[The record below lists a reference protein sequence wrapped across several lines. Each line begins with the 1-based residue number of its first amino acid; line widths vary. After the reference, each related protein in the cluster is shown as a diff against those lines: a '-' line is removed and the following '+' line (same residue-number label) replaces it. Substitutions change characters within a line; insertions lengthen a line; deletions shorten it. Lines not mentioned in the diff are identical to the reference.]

1 MKKLFMFLAV
11 AGLATF
17 GVSCSSDDNSSD
29 SGKESKQLVLS
40 ADRVDVKEGDLVKFT
55 VQADKKNV
63 DGAKIYVDGVEAG
76 IEHVF
81 EKEGTFNVVAKKAN
95 FEDSAALKITVTKK
109 DGTDPD
115 TEKKTF
121 TLVADK
127 ADVKVGET
135 VTFSAKEN
143 NVAISGFKV
152 KVVGG
157 AELPGLTWKAE
168 KEGVVKFIA
177 TKDGYND
184 TAEITVN
191 VTKDEAPKGNFM
203 SVNGK
208 NFDIDEASTKLLA
221 ETIIHDGENY
231 IRLYSLDTEEGKI
244 FYCRFAVDVRTKN
257 FAIAG
262 ENVTGA
268 VSRVYKI
275 VIQDEAS
282 EEVFYPGM
290 DPNRELNVNGFVLS
304 ENGDVD
310 FKGEEV
316 ITQLDV
322 KLKEFADKTGNVKA
336 TVKDDAQKFE
346 LKYDGNIAAMYSID
360 TTNQPD
366 AKGTKSFN
374 HSSNM
379 KNVSISKG
387 QVLSKLLVK

>member
-191 VTKDEAPKGNFM
+191 VTKDNKPNPTSNFIQVGDKSIDLKGSAFFYFVDGQYVY
-203 SVNGK
+203 SEEINGK
-208 NFDIDEASTKLLA
+208 WYVPFRVNTFTIDITETVTATDYDNSGAILFYVEQKEGETTVVFPWDVTNPEQILIASY
-221 ETIIHDGENY
+221 N
-231 IRLYSLDTEEGKI
+231 GKI
-244 FYCRFAVDVRTKN
+244 
-257 FAIAG
+257 
-262 ENVTGA
+262 
-268 VSRVYKI
+268 
-275 VIQDEAS
+275 
-282 EEVFYPGM
+282 
-290 DPNRELNVNGFVLS
+290 NG
-304 ENGDVD
+304 VD
-310 FKGEEV
+310 FK
-316 ITQLDV
+316 
-322 KLKEFADKTGNVKA
+322 ADKDTKFSIPALTTPGEKDARGTAKFIVEGNDEVSGGVLNSDYDGPYQAYFKIDLTGNGA
-336 TVKDDAQKFE
+336 
-346 LKYDGNIAAMYSID
+346 NSI
-360 TTNQPD
+360 
-366 AKGTKSFN
+366 KSLRSGIKVDNVDF
-374 HSSNM
+374 SSM
-379 KNVSISKG
+379 RRK
-387 QVLSKLLVK
+387 